1 MNLLTDSRIT
11 NPSRAEPIIQLDNVS
26 VQYRLPQERVTSFK
40 EYAIRR
46 LKGTL
51 AYREFW
57 ALRNINLTVQRG
69 EVLGIVG
76 PNGAGKSTLLK
87 VIARVIRPTQGRVRV
102 RGRVAPLLELGTGFD
117 HELTGRE
124 NVYLNSAM
132 LGYSRRDTEGRVE
145 RIVAFAGIGEF
156 VEAPLRTYS
165 TGMVARLGFAI
176 ATDVEPDVLIIDE
189 VLAVGDAE
197 FKQKAEERMKSFR
210 DRGTTILLVSHNME
224 AVKTLCTQVIWL
236 MHGQVQTNG
245 QADIVVA
252 KYSNQR

>member
-40 EYAIRR
+40 DYAIRR

-87 VIARVIRPTQGRVRV
+87 VIARVIRPTEGRVRV

-156 VEAPLRTYS
+156 IDAPLRTYS
-165 TGMVARLGFAI
+165 SGMVARLGFSI
-176 ATDVEPDVLIIDE
+176 ATDVEPSILIVDE

-197 FKQKAEERMKSFR
+197 FKRGSSDRIKKFQQKRV
-210 DRGTTILLVSHNME
+210 TILLVSHNLE
-224 AVKTLCTQVIWL
+224 SINSLCQRAVWLEHGVVKEQGAVSEVI
-236 MHGQVQTNG
+236 
-245 QADIVVA
+245 A
-252 KYSNQR
+252 KYDRGA